1 MRTVVHWDGDRF
13 FASIEQASDRRL
25 RDRPVVVGGDR
36 RGVVLSASAEAR
48 RLGIQP
54 GWPTSRARRA
64 VPVLV
69 VLPAHF
75 DLYERFLTRFWAF
88 AARRPRW
95 SSPLGGLGVARPE
108 PRVARRSRPDRLEG

>member
-48 RLGIQP
+48 RLGIRP

-64 VPVLV
+64 VSVLV

-75 DLYERFLTRFWAF
+75 DLNERFFDQILGLCRETTPLVEPPRW
-88 AARRPRW
+88 ARRG
-95 SSPLGGLGVARPE
+95 ST
-108 PRVARRSRPDRLEG
+108 